1 VPARRARHPR
11 DMVPI
16 DPGSRALGK
25 RPRARWIRGARR
37 GLAAVGAASAVVAL
51 AGAETGAAAPS
62 APAPECPSALLAAA
76 SGSRAAPDAAVAE
89 DLRIPAEALAAVEPL
104 LPPEVREHADALLA
118 AEDGLAVAACH
129 RPYPVAAAY
138 REATRRHAGRASLD
152 AAGNLRGY
160 VAGLPFPPEAIDPE
174 DPRAGLRWAWN
185 LALRY
190 RGAGPSG
197 AFRIVDVGGR
207 GRDQRSYRGSFFFL
221 RTAHR
226 ADLGASDHA
235 VPGVGPWLFAAGGH
249 FESPYSARH
258 LAWRQLR
265 PRASL
270 ADAFAS
276 DDIFVYVPTMRRPER
291 SATAWVDG
299 LFVPRYTVSGHP
311 SGGSSAGG
319 GLRHHSFQR
328 GGAVTEH
335 IRRGMTGLALRPNA
349 YTWRWTDTREVLAPL
364 NDRRLCAAGGAA
376 ADFGTGGLSLGGAT
390 WEVRRAVVLEARAR
404 RGMATPP
411 RLTLYVDRETQQPL
425 FHIARNASG
434 APLETGILVH
444 RYSGDQESY
453 PPGPGGAEARV
464 FDPVAA
470 AFLDAGGGRGGWRR
484 VSCDVASVPPDPR
497 ALRRLTSVSTLTRGR

>member
-1 VPARRARHPR
+1 MA
-11 DMVPI
+11 
-16 DPGSRALGK
+16 
-25 RPRARWIRGARR
+25 
-37 GLAAVGAASAVVAL
+37 AL
-51 AGAETGAAAPS
+51 APF
-62 APAPECPSALLAAA
+62 
-76 SGSRAAPDAAVAE
+76 
-89 DLRIPAEALAAVEPL
+89 
-104 LPPEVREHADALLA
+104 LPPEFLPPEIREHADSLLA
-118 AEDGLAVAACH
+118 SEDASEDGLALGPCH

-138 REATRRHAGRASLD
+138 REATRRYAGRASLD
-152 AAGNLRGY
+152 AEGNLQGY
-160 VAGLPFPPEAIDPE
+160 VAGLPFPPRAIARDDPQ
-174 DPRAGLRWAWN
+174 AGLRWAWN
-185 LALRY
+185 VALRY

-197 AFRIVDVGGR
+197 AFRIVDVGGA
-207 GRDQRSYRGSFFFL
+207 GRDQRSYRGSFFYL

-226 ADLGASDHA
+226 ADRTASDHT
-235 VPGVGPWLFAAGGH
+235 VPGIGPWLFAAGGH

-291 SATAWVDG
+291 SATAWVNG

-349 YTWRWTDTREVLAPL
+349 YTWRWTATREVLAPL

-376 ADFGTGGLSLGGAT
+376 AGFGPGGLSLGAAT
-390 WEVRRAVVLEARAR
+390 WELRRAVVLEARAR
-404 RGMATPP
+404 RSLAMPP
-411 RLTLYVDRETQQPL
+411 RLTLYVDRETRQPL
-425 FHIARNASG
+425 FHIARNAAG
-434 APLETGILVH
+434 EAVEIGILVH
-444 RYSGDQESY
+444 RYSGDLEGY
-453 PPGPGGAEARV
+453 PPWPGGAEARV

-470 AFLDAGGGRGGWRR
+470 AFLEAGAGRGGWRR
-484 VSCDVASVPPDPR
+484 ESCDVASVPPDPR
-497 ALRRLTSVSTLTRGR
+497 ELHRMTSVSTLTRGR